1 MFPQAAQ
8 VNYFFI
14 ELRLALIAVQK
25 SLYIYCWDENEV
37 IMSLSFLILCQSLR
51 LVKS

>member
-14 ELRLALIAVQK
+14 ELALALIAVQK
-25 SLYIYCWDENEV
+25 SLDI
-37 IMSLSFLILCQSLR
+37 IF
-51 LVKS
+51 

>member
-1 MFPQAAQ
+1 MFPQTAQ

-25 SLYIYCWDENEV
+25 SLDIIFW
-37 IMSLSFLILCQSLR
+37 MKMKSLWVYLFSFYA
-51 LVKS
+51 KA